1 MLLRGGLA
9 TAAGVGALAAL
20 SEQQAAA
27 ATAGVVG
34 VYNPFDYG
42 AVGDGSHDDTSA
54 IQAALTAAGGD
65 GGQIVL
71 IPGGYSYK
79 LTRTLHVYNGTTV
92 VAYGAHLFWGATAA
106 GSMMNDEGDIASPA
120 NYSGYTNH
128 WDVSISGGTWDGK
141 GVASQGFTINHGRN
155 YVIRDVTVRNL
166 TTYHAIDIQGM
177 QHVRIENCRFE
188 GYTKGSNTA
197 IRGAIQ
203 IDTGDETGDANPC
216 DDITIRNCYAGT
228 SDESGGW
235 GGLVDCHSVG
245 STPHSRIRVL
255 DNVAEDVLDIAIR
268 ACSWTESIIE
278 GNVVTDAGGHGI
290 YAGLGETTS
299 GSRLLIRNNIIKN
312 PGAGGIRVDPYTHLV
327 PPAAPVSTGSWSYVD
342 IEGNQVYG
350 SSSNG
355 IYLASCLVG
364 SICDNEVIKVQ
375 TPANYCIQAGE
386 ITAGSAF
393 GVQSLTV
400 KNNRMYSTVTA
411 AVRLSGT
418 YACQVTGNKIMGT
431 TFTHAFS
438 CGDAQRTI
446 ISQNDCTSSVPGDTG
461 SGLTTSTWLTVTA
474 NCTLALAAPRGRA
487 VPFDAYTAAPASCG
501 DNFLDGVA
509 PAVPMVTTAGTVVIT
524 PSAPSTPTKAT
535 VTFPDGLFTTA
546 PIVVATAQT
555 TLPGNEVTG
564 VGIGSRSATSVDIW
578 LTRTT
583 TTQTAIAW
591 QATGS

>member
-9 TAAGVGALAAL
+9 TAAGVGALTVL

-27 ATAGVVG
+27 ASAGVVG
-34 VYNPFDYG
+34 IYNPFDYG

-54 IQAALTAAGGD
+54 VQAALTAARGD

-71 IPGGYSYK
+71 IPGGYTYK

-92 VAYGAHLFWGATAA
+92 VAYGAHLFWGATAG
-106 GSMMNDEGDIASPA
+106 GSLMNDEGDIASPP

-128 WDVSISGGTWDGK
+128 RDVSISGGTWDGK
-141 GVASQGFTINHGRN
+141 GVATQGFTINHGRN
-155 YVIRDVTVRNL
+155 YVIRDVILRNL

-188 GYTKGSNTA
+188 GYTQGGSTFL
-197 IRGAIQ
+197 RGAIQ

-216 DDITIRNCYAGT
+216 ADITIRNCYAGA

-235 GGLVDCHSVG
+235 GGLVDCHTVG
-245 STPHSRIRVL
+245 SQPHHQIRVL
-255 DNVAEDVLDIAIR
+255 DNVAEGVLDMAIR

-278 GNVVTDAGGHGI
+278 GNVITDAGGHGI
-290 YAGLGETTS
+290 YAGLGESTS
-299 GSRLLIRNNIIKN
+299 GSRLVIRDNIIKN
-312 PGAGGIRVDPYTHLV
+312 PGAGGIRVDPYTHLS
-327 PPAAPVSTGSWSYVD
+327 PPHPAVSTGSWSYVD

-355 IYLASCLVG
+355 IYVASCLVG
-364 SICDNEVIKVQ
+364 SISDNEIIKVQ
-375 TPANYCIQAGE
+375 TPGNHCIQAGE

-400 KNNRMYSTVTA
+400 KDNRMYSTVTA
-411 AVRLSGT
+411 AVRLSGA
-418 YACQVTGNKIMGT
+418 YGCQVTGNKIMGT

-438 CGDAQRTI
+438 CGDAQRTV

-474 NCTLALAAPRGRA
+474 ASTLALAAPRGRA

-509 PAVPMVTTAGTVVIT
+509 PAVPAVTTAGTVQIT
-524 PSAPSTPTKAT
+524 PSAPSTPTVAT
-535 VTFPDGLFTTA
+535 VTFPAGLFTTA
-546 PIVVATAQT
+546 PVVVATAET
-555 TLPGNEVTG
+555 TLPGNQITG
-564 VGIGSRSATSVDIW
+564 VGIGTRSATSVDIW
-578 LTRTT
+578 LTSTS
-583 TTQTAIAW
+583 TTQTTVAW